1 MRLNFLKWLCANVLL
16 GILTIS
22 THTMAQTNYNVPIT
36 LSVSNTAIDRV
47 IGAQWASITHSWSG
61 PFYWS
66 TYTLTLSQPVIILAD
81 NAIKISMGLTVAS
94 PIYNGT
100 FTITPTLTVPPTTI
114 TANNIIT
121 QYQDL
126 QQQINNYISDNGLR
140 STIYQDLSPISWIVY
155 QGQILSQSTSLWTTG
170 SYVGWSGTPSLT
182 VVISNNALNLTV
194 TPTIVA
200 AAPSY
205 TWSWERADYYNFG
218 LKIYSNDAL
227 QITYLRIYNILSQQL
242 LATSQVASSVW
253 DAANNRYVTT
263 LVVPANQ
270 NLANNF
276 DLLAYQVRINRQS
289 AETLWDLTTGPALGY
304 PISWQSF
311 NHVINKRGE

>member
-16 GILTIS
+16 GILIIS

-66 TYTLTLSQPVIILAD
+66 TYTLTLNHPVIILAD

-100 FTITPTLTVPPTTI
+100 FTIMPTLTVPPTTI

-140 STIYQDLSPISWIVY
+140 STIYQDLSSISWIVY
-155 QGQILSQSTSLWTTG
+155 QGQIMNASTMRVSDITDIKLNGLPTLSFSVSSNNLNVTVSETITAT
-170 SYVGWSGTPSLT
+170 TPSYKLKSENYGGHLLLRFESD
-182 VVISNNALNLTV
+182 V
-194 TPTIVA
+194 
-200 AAPSY
+200 
-205 TWSWERADYYNFG
+205 NF
-218 LKIYSNDAL
+218 
-227 QITYLRIYNILSQQL
+227 
-242 LATSQVASSVW
+242 TSRSIKV
-253 DAANNRYVTT
+253 
-263 LVVPANQ
+263 
-270 NLANNF
+270 
-276 DLLAYQVRINRQS
+276 AYQNGGYSWNETVNRASTYDATQGIYYLEVQTNENAGVYDFS
-289 AETLWDLTTGPALGY
+289 TGLLQWAFYRGGNEVIRRAVSPKAITAREARSIAISRNGRNTL
-304 PISWQSF
+304 
-311 NHVINKRGE
+311 